1 MDLILGTNR
10 GLEKAAGQDELSE
23 QEALAIR
30 FRRLSSWTTILGTVR
45 LVSALGDY
53 GSSFL
58 DVSPSWHPS
67 LGVIARFFQDT
78 PLAVLLGSGWP
89 LILGLLLR
97 KTASRGFLVAGA
109 VTFFILSLGGFL
121 NLLPAM
127 YLRSSDSM
135 VPIGSFAITRA
146 SLWHLNLVATIRAL
160 MGTVQLTLELATAVS
175 AWGLA
180 QSLRSYPASKS
191 AEAGESH
198 RGLYGRLAIY
208 FSLAFLVLNVR
219 QPVWSTYLAV
229 LNQSN
234 RLRQFVLKNDVK
246 DSSSHRSGL
255 FASPGPRPVGDFQ
268 MLLSS
273 AYRLAASNQVSEAKK
288 VYLRII
294 TMAEL
299 IGHAPE
305 HGGTGKHQQSL
316 ALNNLAWML
325 ATCEDIHLR
334 EPE

>member
-30 FRRLSSWTTILGTVR
+30 FRRLSSWMTILGTVR

-219 QPVWSTYLAV
+219 QPVWLTYLAV

-246 DSSSHRSGL
+246 DFVLAPLGSLRVPRASARGGFPDVAFLRLPACGLESSFGSQESLSADHHHGRIDRSWAGARRDWK
-255 FASPGPRPVGDFQ
+255 ASAVPG
-268 MLLSS
+268 
-273 AYRLAASNQVSEAKK
+273 
-288 VYLRII
+288 
-294 TMAEL
+294 T
-299 IGHAPE
+299 
-305 HGGTGKHQQSL
+305 
-316 ALNNLAWML
+316 
-325 ATCEDIHLR
+325 
-334 EPE
+334 